1 MKEKIKSPKYLQELF
16 LIASSLAASLSLNLS
31 PSSAATLAFS
41 EAGAF
46 TNNYTH
52 EPQST
57 FTSADTSTLVISD
70 NGSVIA
76 SAFATAIFTLNPA
89 SSENYSLSSASGFG
103 GNYIGL
109 SESISTIAGF
119 NFFVNDQETFAFDF
133 GAFLNLETYIDNPPE
148 QAIASSNISFLLFD
162 STNQNQWSVLDY
174 FQLSGNLASSGNTDY
189 LAIESS
195 DAFKYSPDP
204 ALSML
209 FADNHKLASAQVMGN
224 YSRSF
229 GTARY
234 LSLIEFKNTQARVA
248 VPVPSS
254 LFGGV
259 CFGLFFVYKVIKRK
273 KIVVDSPKSS
283 LV

>member
-1 MKEKIKSPKYLQELF
+1 MKAKIKSLKHLQKIF
-16 LIASSLAASLSLNLS
+16 LIVSPLVASLSLNLS
-31 PSSAATLAFS
+31 PTLAATFSFS

-46 TNNYTH
+46 TTNFSH

-76 SAFATAIFTLNPA
+76 IAFATAIFTLNPA

-133 GAFLNLETYIDNPPE
+133 GAFLNLETYVDKPPE

-174 FQLSGNLASSGNTDY
+174 FQLSGSLASSGNTDY

-204 ALSML
+204 ALSMP
-209 FADNHKLASAQVMGN
+209 FADKHKLASAQVMGK

-229 GTARY
+229 GTAKY
-234 LSLIEFKNTQARVA
+234 LSLVEFKNTQARVA

-254 LFGGV
+254 LLGGV
-259 CFGLFFVYKVIKRK
+259 CFGLFFVYKVVTRK
-273 KIVVDSPKSS
+273 KIVVDSTKSS
-283 LV
+283 LI